1 MQKCTRV
8 HARGS
13 GLTLFLLGVS
23 CLELGSSQGPQM
35 DQGSMKGNT
44 SPSVSLGFMQRNWF
58 CKCGTDEGRPHSE
71 PGAPGNF
78 QRPPVLLHFLSHLL
92 RSSVTAASSCEV

>member
-13 GLTLFLLGVS
+13 GLTLFLLGGS

-35 DQGSMKGNT
+35 DHGSMKGNT
-44 SPSVSLGFMQRNWF
+44 SPCITGLHA
-58 CKCGTDEGRPHSE
+58 EE
-71 PGAPGNF
+71 L
-78 QRPPVLLHFLSHLL
+78 VLQVWHG
-92 RSSVTAASSCEV
+92 